1 MHPDLPRPARPCGSV
16 ADIELFHRDR
26 CRFSSRC
33 CRMVMAARMG
43 VARWGQQ
50 RSLVRIFQHLRTA
63 APRSPGSRAV
73 AMLRLTAFWLAD
85 SACP

>member
-1 MHPDLPRPARPCGSV
+1 
-16 ADIELFHRDR
+16 
-26 CRFSSRC
+26 
-33 CRMVMAARMG
+33 MAARMG